1 MLHVWND
8 YVCYI
13 QRKLYASPQVDH
25 TKIRD
30 FNNTF
35 VPKPIII
42 QNVQKEMFYVYYFF
56 NYSMVKIL

>member
-1 MLHVWND
+1 MPHAWND

-13 QRKLYASPQVDH
+13 QRKIYASPQVDH
-25 TKIRD
+25 TKIWH

-42 QNVQKEMFYVYYFF
+42 QNV
-56 NYSMVKIL
+56 